1 KTKTNILFND
11 IPWPTLYHPQ
21 SADAITSGVV
31 TAFFGDPKYLASKH
45 WISRKR
51 RMHTELLRWHSD
63 KFQAVLKKVAY
74 SDQLA
79 VHLAAEVVVRAL
91 NEL

>member
-1 KTKTNILFND
+1 TNILFND
-11 IPWPTLYHPQ
+11 IPWPTLYRPQ
-21 SADAITSGVV
+21 SANAITSEVV

-45 WISRKR
+45 WISRKKR
-51 RMHTELLRWHSD
+51 IHAELLRWHSD
-63 KFQAVLKKVAY
+63 KFHAGLRNVAY